1 MKTGFKN
8 RRFDFIL
15 LFFILTLLGIG
26 VMMMSSSSFVRA
38 GYLKGDAAFFMLS
51 QFKYAILGIVV
62 MIAASFVDY
71 KIYKRFAGIFLAVV
85 IVLNVVTAF
94 FGATRNDATRWF
106 QLGPI
111 SFQPSEFLKV
121 ALILYLASVLSDE
134 KLGEKSKGWFGFI
147 SVVAPFGMALL
158 SVLLQKHAS
167 ATIIIALI
175 GLTLMLIAGMK
186 WYVYG
191 ISALA
196 GGLGVAAISLIK
208 PDLFEHVAN
217 RLNVYRATVF
227 GNTSANPEGLSPEAM
242 SQIKNSLW
250 AIGSGGLTG
259 AGIGKSVQKYSY
271 LPEAYNDFI
280 FAITAE
286 EIGFLGVTVIII
298 LYALLIIRGFKVS
311 YSCPDSFGSLVS
323 AGIVM
328 MITIQV
334 IFNLS
339 VVSALIPVTGVGL
352 PFFSFGGSAI
362 VIVLGSMGVLL
373 NIAKQSDYAKF

>member
-1 MKTGFKN
+1 MKAGFKN

-15 LFFILTLLGIG
+15 LFLILTLLGIG

-38 GYLKGDAAFFMLS
+38 GYLKNDAAFFMLS
-51 QFKYAILGIVV
+51 QFKYAILGVAV
-62 MIAASFVDY
+62 MIAASFIDY
-71 KIYKRFAGIFLAVV
+71 KIYKRFAGLILAAV
-85 IVLNVVTAF
+85 ILLNLFTAF

-106 QLGPI
+106 ELGPI
-111 SFQPSEFLKV
+111 SFQPSEFLKIAV
-121 ALILYLASVLSDE
+121 ILYLAAAFSDE
-134 KLGEKSKGWFGFI
+134 KLGEKSRGWFGFI
-147 SVVAPFGMALL
+147 SVVAPFGLALV
-158 SVLLQKHAS
+158 SVLVQKHAS

-175 GLTLMLIAGMK
+175 GLTIMLIAGMK
-186 WYVYG
+186 WYIYG
-191 ISALA
+191 IGALA
-196 GGLGVAAISLIK
+196 GGVGVAAISLIK

-227 GNTSANPEGLSPEAM
+227 GNTAANPEGLSPEAM

-286 EIGFLGVTVIII
+286 EVGFLGVTVIIL

-311 YSCPDSFGSLVS
+311 YSCPDSFGSLMA

-328 MITIQV
+328 MITIQM

-373 NIAKQSDYAKF
+373 NIAKQSDYAKI

>member
-1 MKTGFKN
+1 MKAGFKN

-15 LFFILTLLGIG
+15 LFLILTLLGIG
-26 VMMMSSSSFVRA
+26 VMMMASSSFVRA
-38 GYLKGDAAFFMLS
+38 SYLKNDSAFLMLS
-51 QFKYAILGIVV
+51 QFRYAILGVVV
-62 MIAASFVDY
+62 MIGASFIDY
-71 KIYKRFAGIFLAVV
+71 KIYKRFAGLFLVV
-85 IVLNVVTAF
+85 VVGLNVFTAF

-106 QLGPI
+106 KLGPV
-111 SFQPSEFLKV
+111 SFQPSEFLKLAV
-121 ALILYLASVLSDE
+121 ILYLAATLSDE

-147 SVVAPFGMALL
+147 SVVAPFGVALL

-186 WYVYG
+186 WYIYG
-191 ISALA
+191 ISAVA
-196 GGLGVAAISLIK
+196 GGLAVGALWLIK
-208 PDLFEHVAN
+208 GDLFEHIGN
-217 RLNVYRATVF
+217 RLNVYLATVF

-250 AIGSGGLTG
+250 AIGSGGLAG

-286 EIGFLGVTVIII
+286 ELGFLGVTVIIL
-298 LYALLIIRGFKVS
+298 LYALLIIRGFKAS
-311 YSCPDSFGSLVS
+311 YSCPDSFGSLLS

-328 MITIQV
+328 MITVQM

-373 NIAKQSDYAKF
+373 NVAKQSEYAKF